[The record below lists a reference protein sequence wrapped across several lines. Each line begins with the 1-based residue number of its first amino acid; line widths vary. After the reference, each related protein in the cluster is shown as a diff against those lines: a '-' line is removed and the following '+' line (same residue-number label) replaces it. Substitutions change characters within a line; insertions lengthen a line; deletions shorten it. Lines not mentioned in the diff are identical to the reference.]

1 MGVGLKN
8 FVVANTNI
16 LICFLFFFILGI
28 SSSYCMWE
36 VLDLSRNVL
45 KIVAINCLNHVC
57 IGGILHLL

>member
-8 FVVANTNI
+8 FVVAHTNI

-45 KIVAINCLNHVC
+45 KIVAFNCLNHVC